1 MIQLDNESIRL
12 LQQVLCRSSKPAK
25 NKASLTQTK
34 GVAVSQPQPNSKVTA
49 HREAV
54 SWLRLRGA
62 DPRKYVIK
70 VNPKPTADA
79 SRTVQI
85 IVNDYGKY
93 WRVLTLETA
102 DSGMIVVGSQVD
114 KIYARVGLVARLAL
128 APLMEGP

>member
-1 MIQLDNESIRL
+1 MIQLDDESIRL
-12 LQQVLCRSSKPAK
+12 LQQMLCRSSKPAK
-25 NKASLTQTK
+25 NKPSK
-34 GVAVSQPQPNSKVTA
+34 GPAVSHPEPDSKVTA

-54 SWLRLRGA
+54 SWLRTRGA
-62 DPRKYVIK
+62 DPRNYVIK

-79 SRTVQI
+79 PRTVQI

-102 DSGMIVVGSQVD
+102 DSGMIGVGSQVD
-114 KIYARVGLVARLAL
+114 KIYACVGLVARLAL